1 MCQLLTKE
9 IFMNITVYL
18 GANEGNDL
26 TLTEAV
32 TELGTWI
39 GESGNRLVYG
49 GSKSGLMGVLAKS
62 VVSSGGEAIGVEPV
76 FFVDRDLQY
85 EGLTQ
90 LIVTQDMSERKNKM
104 AELGDAFI
112 ALPGGTGTL
121 EEISEIMSKSSL
133 CHLDAPCIIF
143 NHKGYYDGLKQLLD
157 KMIER
162 GLSTKERQSKIFF
175 AESVD
180 DIIKLL
186 R

>member
-1 MCQLLTKE
+1 
-9 IFMNITVYL
+9 MNITVYL

-32 TELGTWI
+32 RELGTWI

-49 GSKSGLMGVLAKS
+49 GSKSGLMGVLAKR

-76 FFVDRDLQY
+76 FFVERDLQY
-85 EGLTQ
+85 DGLTQ
-90 LIVTQDMSERKNKM
+90 LVVTQDMSERKTKM

-121 EEISEIMSKSSL
+121 EEISEIMSKVSL
-133 CHLDAPCIIF
+133 DHLNAPCIIF

-180 DIIKLL
+180 DIIRLL